1 MLAYVVFIGLWL
13 IFLLAYYVVLA
24 IGLSRFFAKVGVEP
38 WIGWVPIYNYWKW
51 LEVGGQ
57 SGALALLF
65 LVPYANIVGSVFL
78 CIGMHRTGIAFRK
91 DTAFLILG
99 IFLPIVWVFLV
110 SGAAENYEPELIGKA
125 GYPPPLAGY
134 GSAGYASAGFGSAAA
149 GN

>member
-1 MLAYVVFIGLWL
+1 
-13 IFLLAYYVVLA
+13 
-24 IGLSRFFAKVGVEP
+24 
-38 WIGWVPIYNYWKW
+38 
-51 LEVGGQ
+51 
-57 SGALALLF
+57 
-65 LVPYANIVGSVFL
+65 
-78 CIGMHRTGIAFRK
+78 MHRTGIAFRK